1 MIETTL
7 KELTT
12 AIRELTVAL
21 NNRSTT
27 TTVVPEPKPASV
39 TVAPTL
45 TPTPTATPTAT
56 PTPTPEPTQPVE
68 AKVTIPAGKVTQA
81 DLRDAASQLL
91 MAKRLPDILAINQ
104 QFGIKRITEC
114 PEDKYEQVFA
124 ALNAAL
130 ANAKGS

>member
-45 TPTPTATPTAT
+45 TPTPTAT

>member
-27 TTVVPEPKPASV
+27 TTVVPEPKPMSV
-39 TVAPTL
+39 TLAPTPV
-45 TPTPTATPTAT
+45 PTPA
-56 PTPTPEPTQPVE
+56 PTPVPEPTQTAE

>member
-45 TPTPTATPTAT
+45 TPSLTAT
-56 PTPTPEPTQPVE
+56 PTPTPEPTQPIE

>member
-7 KELTT
+7 KELTA

-45 TPTPTATPTAT
+45 TPTPTAT

>member
-21 NNRSTT
+21 NSRSTT

-45 TPTPTATPTAT
+45 TPTPTATPTPA
-56 PTPTPEPTQPVE
+56 PEPTQPVE

-114 PEDKYEQVFA
+114 PEEKYEQVFA

>member
-45 TPTPTATPTAT
+45 TPTLTLT
-56 PTPTPEPTQPVE
+56 PTPVPEPTQPVE

>member
-45 TPTPTATPTAT
+45 TPTPTATPTLT
-56 PTPTPEPTQPVE
+56 PVPEPTQPVE

>member
-45 TPTPTATPTAT
+45 TPTLTLT

>member
-21 NNRSTT
+21 NNRSTA

-45 TPTPTATPTAT
+45 TPTPTA
-56 PTPTPEPTQPVE
+56 TPTPEPTQPVE

>member
-45 TPTPTATPTAT
+45 TPTLTLT
-56 PTPTPEPTQPVE
+56 PTPTPVPEPTQPVE

>member
-39 TVAPTL
+39 TVAPT
-45 TPTPTATPTAT
+45 PV
-56 PTPTPEPTQPVE
+56 PEPVPSAE
-68 AKVTIPAGKVTQA
+68 AQVTIPASKVTQA
-81 DLRDAASQLL
+81 DLRDVASRLL

>member
-21 NNRSTT
+21 NNRGTT

-45 TPTPTATPTAT
+45 TPTPTATPTLT
-56 PTPTPEPTQPVE
+56 PVPEPTQPVE

>member
-1 MIETTL
+1 MIETTI
-7 KELTT
+7 KELTA
-12 AIRELTVAL
+12 AIRDLTVAL

-27 TTVVPEPKPASV
+27 TTVVPEPKPEPASV
-39 TVAPTL
+39 TLTPTL
-45 TPTPTATPTAT
+45 TPTPA
-56 PTPTPEPTQPVE
+56 PTPVPEPVQSAE
-68 AKVTIPAGKVTQA
+68 AQVTIPASKVTQA
-81 DLRDAASQLL
+81 DLRDVASRLL

-130 ANAKGS
+130 NDAKGS

>member
-7 KELTT
+7 KELTA
-12 AIRELTVAL
+12 AIRDLTVAL

-27 TTVVPEPKPASV
+27 TTVVPEPKPEPASV
-39 TVAPTL
+39 TL
-45 TPTPTATPTAT
+45 TPTPTLTPA
-56 PTPTPEPTQPVE
+56 PEPVPSAE
-68 AKVTIPAGKVTQA
+68 AQVTIPASKVTQA
-81 DLRDAASQLL
+81 DLRDVASRLL

-114 PEDKYEQVFA
+114 PEEKYEQVFA

-130 ANAKGS
+130 NDAKGS

>member
-1 MIETTL
+1 MIETTI
-7 KELTT
+7 KELTA
-12 AIRELTVAL
+12 AIRDLTVAL

-39 TVAPTL
+39 TVAPTPAPAPA
-45 TPTPTATPTAT
+45 PTPV
-56 PTPTPEPTQPVE
+56 PEPVQSAE
-68 AKVTIPAGKVTQA
+68 AQVTIPASKVTQA
-81 DLRDAASQLL
+81 DLRDVASRLL

-130 ANAKGS
+130 NDAKGS

>member
-45 TPTPTATPTAT
+45 TPTLTAT

>member
-1 MIETTL
+1 M
-7 KELTT
+7 
-12 AIRELTVAL
+12 
-21 NNRSTT
+21 
-27 TTVVPEPKPASV
+27 
-39 TVAPTL
+39 
-45 TPTPTATPTAT
+45 
-56 PTPTPEPTQPVE
+56 
-68 AKVTIPAGKVTQA
+68 TQA

>member
-27 TTVVPEPKPASV
+27 TTVVPEPKPEPASV
-39 TVAPTL
+39 TVAPT
-45 TPTPTATPTAT
+45 PV
-56 PTPTPEPTQPVE
+56 PEPVPSAE
-68 AKVTIPAGKVTQA
+68 AQVTIPASKVTQA
-81 DLRDAASQLL
+81 DLRDVASRLL

-114 PEDKYEQVFA
+114 PEEKYEQVFA

-130 ANAKGS
+130 NDAKGS

>member
-39 TVAPTL
+39 TVTPTL
-45 TPTPTATPTAT
+45 TPTPTAT

>member
-45 TPTPTATPTAT
+45 TPTPTATPT
-56 PTPTPEPTQPVE
+56 PTPVPEPTQPVE